1 MRNHRI
7 LWACF
12 GVLGVTLSARAELK
26 KEPQK
31 DVDFSKPPAF
41 KEAEEVSKGFKIPK
55 GLTISCFA
63 AEPQLVS
70 PVAITTDA
78 KGRVYVIETF
88 RAWGNGGLDMRNFPP
103 EWYDDDL
110 ASRTVED
117 RVKWV
122 TRRAGSDWKNLTLD
136 SDRVRILEDTD
147 GDGKADTAGIFS
159 DDYHAVAD
167 GIAAGILARKGEVYL
182 ANIPSL
188 YLLKDTKGDGHA
200 DEKKVLATGFGVHYQ
215 LIGHDL
221 HGLRMGPDGRL
232 YFSIGDR
239 GCHVVTKEGKVL
251 DNPDSGAVFR
261 CDPDGSNMEFVAT
274 GLRNPQEL
282 AFDQYGNLFTADNN
296 CDYGDAARWVYVVE
310 GGETGWRVGN
320 QFITSPNGAGTWM
333 AENLW
338 HIEAEHPAA
347 WCLPPVAYAGP
358 GPSGIA
364 YYPGTGLGDQ
374 YKDHFFMCD
383 FRGGASNSGVWSV
396 RFKPKGAWFEASEKK
411 QFVWNLLPTD
421 LEFANDGG
429 MYISDWVNGWFRPMK
444 GRIWKV
450 TNPQLTKSY
459 LVMET
464 KLLISQ
470 GMEKRSPE
478 ELIKLLAH
486 ADQRVRLEAQYE
498 LAGRGESVVPLLHKR
513 LTDDNEQLARVHSIW
528 ALGQIARKQPKVL
541 EPLVKL
547 LTDADSEIRA
557 QAAKALGD
565 AKYEK
570 AYDALVRQLRDETL
584 RVRFFAAMGLGKIG
598 KPEGAF
604 KVLEMLR
611 QNADRDPYV
620 RHAGVMALLW
630 INDRGAIEA
639 AANDESP
646 SLRLA
651 ALLVMRRQRDP
662 GVARFLN
669 DPHVPLVEEAARA
682 INDELFEPA
691 IPQLAGIVSRKNLTR
706 PLWLRSINANLRL
719 GGAEQA
725 GAVARF
731 AADEANSEDARAE
744 ALWALANWTDPKD
757 RDRVTGLWRPIPKRD
772 PAIAAT
778 VAKELAGKLAT
789 AASDPVKVRVGSI
802 ELIRKLG
809 VDQDVLAGIVSN
821 KEAPTDVRVAS
832 LKAMETLKDKGLQ
845 DAVKIAFD
853 SGAGTPL
860 RREAIGVYM
869 RMPDAADRVGA
880 LFRNGSVA
888 DRKAILESL
897 GTANRG
903 VGDSILGGVM
913 DTLLDGSLPP
923 ALQLDLLEAAEKSKS
938 KAVAE
943 KLKQFE
949 AERDPKDPLAQYSE
963 CLEGGDPAKG
973 KKIFFEKGSVA
984 CVRCHKIGTENTV
997 VGPDLSGIG
1006 QKKDRRYLLESILKP
1021 NAQIAPGFESVL
1033 LKLKGNMTVGG
1044 ILKKETPTE
1053 LVIVDPNEGEQEID
1067 KDDIVSRSKG
1077 LSAMPEGFD
1086 KMLTKR
1092 ELRDLVEFLAGLK
1105 EGAKIEPQGG
1115 HVGA

>member
-1 MRNHRI
+1 MHKKRLI
-7 LWACF
+7 WSCVAAASIGF
-12 GVLGVTLSARAELK
+12 GLSPFKASGELK
-26 KEPQK
+26 KEPILE
-31 DVDFSKPPAF
+31 VDFSKTPAF
-41 KEAEEVSKGFKIPK
+41 KEAEEVAKGFKVPK
-55 GLTISCFA
+55 GLKISCFA

-70 PVAITTDA
+70 PVSITTDS
-78 KGRVYVIETF
+78 KGRLYVIETF
-88 RAWGNGGLDMRNFPP
+88 RAWGNGGLDMRKFPDA
-103 EWYDDDL
+103 WYDDDL
-110 ASRTVED
+110 AARTVED
-117 RVKWV
+117 RVAWV
-122 TRRAGSDWKNLTLD
+122 TKRAGADANNLTLD
-136 SDRVRILEDTD
+136 SDRIRILEDVD

-159 DDYHAVAD
+159 DGYNAVAD
-167 GIAAGILARKGEVYL
+167 GIAAGILARKGEIYF
-182 ANIPSL
+182 ADIPSL
-188 YLLKDTKGDGHA
+188 YVLKDNKGDGHA

-239 GCHVVTKEGKVL
+239 GCHVITKEGKVL

-310 GGETGWRVGN
+310 GGETGWRVGY

-347 WCLPPVAYAGP
+347 YCLPPVAYAGP

-374 YKDHFFMCD
+374 YNNHFFMCD

-396 RFKPKGAWFEASEKK
+396 MFKPRGATFEAAEKK

-429 MYISDWVNGWFRPMK
+429 MYIADWVNGWFRPMK

-450 TNPQLTKSY
+450 TSPELAKSA
-459 LVMET
+459 LVEET
-464 KLLISQ
+464 KKLIQ
-470 GMEKRSPE
+470 EGMEKRGSD
-478 ELIKLLAH
+478 ELIKLLGH

-498 LAGRGESVVPLLHKR
+498 LAGRADTTAALQKR
-513 LTDDNEQLARVHSIW
+513 LAEDNEQLARIHALW
-528 ALGQIARKQPKVL
+528 ALGQKARKDAKVM
-541 EPLVKL
+541 EPVVKL
-547 LTDADSEIRA
+547 LDDADSEIRA
-557 QAAKALGD
+557 QAAKVLGD
-565 AKYEK
+565 AHYAA
-570 AYDALVRQLRDETL
+570 AYDGFVRRLKDETS
-584 RVRFFAAMGLGKIG
+584 RVRFFAAMGIAKVG

-604 KVLEMLR
+604 KILDMLR
-611 QNADRDPYV
+611 QNGDRDVYL

-630 INDRGAIEA
+630 LNNTGAIEA
-639 AANDESP
+639 AANDESS

-651 ALLVMRRQRDP
+651 ALLVMRRNRDV
-662 GVARFLN
+662 GIARFLN
-669 DPHVPLVEEAARA
+669 DPERLLVEEAARA
-682 INDELFEPA
+682 INDVPLEGA
-691 IPQLAGIVSRKNLTR
+691 MPQLAGILARKNLTR
-706 PLWLRSINANLRL
+706 PLWLRSINANLRG

-731 AADEANSEDARAE
+731 AADESNPDDARAE
-744 ALWALANWTDPKD
+744 ALWALTNWSQPSP
-757 RDRVTGLWRPIPKRD
+757 RDRVMGLWRPLPKRD
-772 PAIAAT
+772 PAIVTEA
-778 VAKELAGKLAT
+778 VKSVAGKLAST
-789 AASDPVKVRVGSI
+789 GPAKVRTGAI
-802 ELIRKLG
+802 ELIEKLG
-809 VDQDVLAGIVSN
+809 IDQGVLPAIVTD
-821 KEAPTDVRVAS
+821 KESPSEVRVAA
-832 LKAMETLKDKGLQ
+832 LKAMETLKHKGLN
-845 DAVKIAFD
+845 DAVKIAFE

-869 RMPDAADRVGA
+869 RMPDAADRVGT
-880 LFRNGSVA
+880 LFRGAPVA
-888 DRKAILESL
+888 DQKAILESL
-897 GTANRG
+897 ATARKG
-903 VGDSILGGVM
+903 VGDSILEGVM
-913 DTLLDGSLPP
+913 DSLLDASLPP

-938 KAVAE
+938 KTVAE

-949 AERDPKDPLAQYSE
+949 SKRDAKDMLAGYSE
-963 CLEGGDPAKG
+963 CLEGGDFEKG
-973 KKIFFEKGSVA
+973 KKVFFEKGSVA
-984 CVRCHKIGTENTV
+984 CIRCHKIGTENVV

-1006 QKKDRRYLLESILKP
+1006 QKKDRKYLLESILKP

-1033 LKLKGNMTVGG
+1033 LKLKGNVTVGG
-1044 ILKKETPTE
+1044 ILKKETDKE
-1053 LVIVDPNEGEQEID
+1053 LILVDPNEGEQEID

-1092 ELRDLVEFLAGLK
+1092 EVRDLVEFLADLK
-1105 EGAKIEPQGG
+1105 EGAKIEPAGG
-1115 HVGA
+1115 HQ